1 MQKRVLR
8 GVLSLAIVGGIVL
21 ALWPFGQDFYAAWN
35 QRQLQADWKSSAPTA
50 TAPTSAS
57 TRNAPNVMAQNASAA
72 KSRAVKNPTKARGA
86 AAQLAEGATQKTAA
100 VPFPKTKIELPD
112 IGVDAVVV
120 SGVDE
125 EALRRGPGHFPG
137 TSLPGQSGNCVIAA
151 HRNVYGSW
159 FLKLDELF
167 PGQSI
172 YLETPQQK
180 YEYRVVRVFL
190 NADTDTALLNAPPAD
205 ANGKIPAQLT
215 LITCTTPRTTNRL
228 VLVAQRPAQSDY

>member
-1 MQKRVLR
+1 MQKRVVR
-8 GVLSLAIVGGIVL
+8 GLLSLAIFGGIAL

-35 QRQLQADWKSSAPTA
+35 QRQLQADWKNAAPTA
-50 TAPTSAS
+50 TASVAAS
-57 TRNAPNVMAQNASAA
+57 TRKPQNATLK
-72 KSRAVKNPTKARGA
+72 KSSTKITSKAGGA
-86 AAQLAEGATQKTAA
+86 AAQLAEGATQKTVE

-125 EALRRGPGHFPG
+125 ESLRRGPGHFPG
-137 TSLPGQSGNCVIAA
+137 TALPGQNGNCVIAA

-159 FLKLDELF
+159 FYKLDELF

-172 YLETPQQK
+172 YLETPQEK

-190 NADTDTALLNAPPAD
+190 NADTDISLLKSPPAG
-205 ANGKIPAQLT
+205 ANGKVPAQLT